1 MNKTFLSLIAL
12 AVAAFVLEYFGW
24 WWAMPLV
31 GLLAGWAW
39 KDGRRGFVLGGLAV
53 SLAWGVFI
61 VFYAITSPLG
71 RLLNLF
77 SGILGLDAPL
87 AFVPLLL
94 ALIVAFLLGGLGGW
108 TGAWLKEAM
117 QK

>member
-1 MNKTFLSLIAL
+1 MNKKFFALLALVGVAFL
-12 AVAAFVLEYFGW
+12 LEYFGW

-31 GLLAGWAW
+31 GVAAGWVW
-39 KDGRRGFVLGGLAV
+39 KDARRGVLFGGLAV
-53 SLAWGVFI
+53 TLAWSVFI
-61 VFYAITSPLG
+61 IFYALTSPLP
-71 RLLNLF
+71 RLLTLF

-94 ALIVAFLLGGLGGW
+94 ALVVAFLLGGLGGW
-108 TGAWLKEAM
+108 TGAWLEEAL